1 MLREKNKIMS
11 KVNII
16 VYQVEKPLNLGNIM
30 RTCAAFGYHLH
41 IIGPLTYDL
50 GNPEIKRASLDYI
63 NNLNMTYHK
72 TWANFKKLNPKAEI
86 HIITRY
92 GNKTPDQVNF
102 TKNIIF
108 LMFGKESTGIPKP
121 IMNQH
126 STRWIRV
133 PIKPFARALN
143 LSNTVAMLSY
153 EIARQNKYSDLATY
167 DNLKNWK

>member
-1 MLREKNKIMS
+1 MPLEISNKMNQI
-11 KVNII
+11 NII

-50 GNPEIKRASLDYI
+50 ENPEIKRASLDYI

-72 TWANFKKLNPKAEI
+72 TWISFKKLNTKAQI

-102 TKNIIF
+102 TKNNVF
-108 LMFGKESTGIPKP
+108 LMFGKESTGIPRS

-126 STRWIRV
+126 PTRWIRV

-153 EIARQNKYSDLATY
+153 EIARQNKYSDLATF

>member
-1 MLREKNKIMS
+1 MI
-11 KVNII
+11 NII
-16 VYQVEKPLNLGNIM
+16 VYQVEKPQNLGNIM

-50 GNPEIKRASLDYI
+50 ESAEIKRASLDYI
-63 NNLNMTYHK
+63 NNLKMSYHK
-72 TWANFKKLNPKAEI
+72 NWSSFKKANPKAMI

-92 GNKTPDQVNF
+92 GNKTPDQTNF
-102 TKNIIF
+102 KKDEVY
-108 LMFGKESTGIPKP
+108 LMFGKESSGIPKV

-126 STRWIRV
+126 LKRWIRV

-143 LSNTVAMLSY
+143 LSNTVAMLCY
-153 EIARQNKYSDLATY
+153 EIARQNEYKDLATL